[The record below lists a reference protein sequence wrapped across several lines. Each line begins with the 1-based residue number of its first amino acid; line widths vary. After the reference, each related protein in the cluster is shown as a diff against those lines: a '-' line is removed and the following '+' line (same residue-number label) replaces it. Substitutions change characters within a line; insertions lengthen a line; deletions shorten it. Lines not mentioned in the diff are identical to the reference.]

1 MDLFG
6 RYVFRQVAGSFLLI
20 VLTLT
25 LIVWLATALSQLDLL
40 TSQGQSFLLFLQMTS
55 LALPNL
61 IALISPIA
69 LLLACLHTLDRL
81 NADSELIVMTSSGT
95 NLWRISAPFLA
106 LASIITV
113 ALVILNLY
121 LSPLSMRTLRS
132 YVTQVR
138 TDLISQVLQPGR
150 FSSPEAGLTFHIQD
164 RDLSGELKGLV
175 VHDQR
180 EPAQVMS
187 YLAKTGQILKRE
199 DGSFLVMR
207 NGHIHRYDAS
217 KAEKAVQIVAF
228 DQYIFDLSQFGPKTG
243 VAVLKPRERYL
254 GELLAPDPDDP
265 LFQRFPGKF
274 RSEFHNR
281 FATPFYPL
289 AYVLIALAVLGR
301 ARTVRENRWSSI
313 FLAFGLAVGVRVAGL
328 ASTNLLTLDA
338 SAVVLVYGIPIGAI
352 ALALLVAQARMMP
365 RVQFSLGRGLA
376 DKLAFGTAFRRPA
389 EPDGGRAA

>member
-95 NLWRISAPFLA
+95 NLWRISTPFLA
-106 LASIITV
+106 LASIVTV
-113 ALVILNLY
+113 ALVVLNLY

-150 FSSPEAGLTFHIQD
+150 FSSPEAGLTFHIRD

-180 EPAQVMS
+180 EPTQVMS

-217 KAEKAVQIVAF
+217 KADKAVQIVAF

-243 VAVLKPRERYL
+243 ATILKPRERYL
-254 GELLAPDPDDP
+254 DELTSPDPDDP
-265 LFQRFPGKF
+265 LFKRFPGKF
-274 RSEFHNR
+274 RSELHNR

-289 AYVLIALAVLGR
+289 AYALIALAILGR

-313 FLAFGLAVGVRVAGL
+313 FLAFGLAVGVRVTGL
-328 ASTNLLTLDA
+328 ASTNLLTLDP
-338 SAVVLVYGIPIGAI
+338 SAVVLVYGVPITAI
-352 ALALLVAQARMMP
+352 GVALLAAQVRMTP
-365 RVQFSLGRGLA
+365 RIRF
-376 DKLAFGTAFRRPA
+376 
-389 EPDGGRAA
+389 GGRAA

>member
-25 LIVWLATALSQLDLL
+25 VIVWLATALSQLDLL
-40 TSQGQSFLLFLQMTS
+40 TSQGQSFLLFVQMTS

-61 IALISPIA
+61 VALISPIA

-81 NADSELIVMTSSGT
+81 NSDSELIVMTSSGT
-95 NLWRISAPFLA
+95 NLWRISTPFLS
-106 LASIITV
+106 LAAIVTV
-113 ALVILNLY
+113 GLVVLNLY

-132 YVTQVR
+132 YITQVR

-150 FSSPEAGLTFHIQD
+150 FSSPEAGLTFHIRD
-164 RDLSGELKGLV
+164 RELSGELKGLV

-180 EPAQVMS
+180 DPAQVMS
-187 YLAKTGQILKRE
+187 YLARSGQILKRE
-199 DGSFLVMR
+199 DGSYLVMQK
-207 NGHIHRYDAS
+207 GHIHRYDAG

-243 VAVLKPRERYL
+243 AAHLKPRERYL
-254 GELLAPDPDDP
+254 SELLEPAPDDP

-301 ARTVRENRWSSI
+301 ARTIRENRWSSI
-313 FLAFGLAVGVRVAGL
+313 FLAFGAAVAVRVFGL
-328 ASTNLLTLDA
+328 ASTNLLTLDP
-338 SAVVLVYGIPIGAI
+338 SAVLLVYGVPIGAI
-352 ALALLVAQARMMP
+352 VAAALIAQVRTLPRLRFNVSFEFAKAAL
-365 RVQFSLGRGLA
+365 G
-376 DKLAFGTAFRRPA
+376 RPA
-389 EPDGGRAA
+389 EPDGGRVA